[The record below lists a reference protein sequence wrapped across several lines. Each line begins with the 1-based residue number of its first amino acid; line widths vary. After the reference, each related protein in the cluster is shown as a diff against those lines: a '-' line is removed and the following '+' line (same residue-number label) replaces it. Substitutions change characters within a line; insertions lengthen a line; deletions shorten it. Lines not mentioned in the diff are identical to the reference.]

1 MAQPLCPKCGKSLR
15 TESGLGRHAERCH
28 PKRRQ
33 EIPAQNQPSE
43 AGMVSRVTPKC
54 KPRRVKQPLP
64 APEEEH
70 EGLRILARIIDWAI
84 MKDAQVRESPHGHQP
99 EP

>member
-1 MAQPLCPKCGKSLR
+1 MAQPLCPKCGKRLR

-28 PKRRQ
+28 PERRQ
-33 EIPAQNQPSE
+33 EIPAQNQE
-43 AGMVSRVTPKC
+43 AGMVWRVTPKS

-70 EGLRILARIIDWAI
+70 EGLRILARIIARAI
-84 MKDAQVRESPHGHQP
+84 MKDAQTRESPHGHQP

>member
-28 PKRRQ
+28 PERRQ
-33 EIPAQNQPSE
+33 AIPGQNQPSE
-43 AGMVSRVTPKC
+43 AGMVWRVALKSGPKHS
-54 KPRRVKQPLP
+54 KQAPG

-70 EGLRILARIIDWAI
+70 EGLRILASIIARVT
-84 MKDAQVRESPHGHQP
+84 MKDAQTRESPHRHQP